1 MKKEYKIFTCVS
13 RIGFENGVNFAGMK
27 IDSIIARI
35 SIYKWQSKREFI
47 SRARRSYRLNEFHRR
62 ETVPSYLIWTS
73 RVPPRDSNS
82 RFEFHGCQSKERKK
96 ERELVKTYVKRERG
110 EKWILV
116 CAKERWSKINTDTGG
131 RKEGRLDREGYAFT
145 VYIFRTMRIPSIVN
159 DSKRASGA
167 WRGEN
172 DDRKRVIASRQYLID
187 WLFLSHQRLTTTAE
201 RFEISFPSLFT
212 IRAPLLTSTR
222 NFYLWEEES

>member
-1 MKKEYKIFTCVS
+1 MASLSLFEIILKDATREIFPWILFHRFESWNKGNLSFHQRSIVNSRTNRDKKEYKIFTYVS

-73 RVPPRDSNS
+73 PVPPRDSNS
-82 RFEFHGCQSKERKK
+82 RFEFHGCQSKEREK

-110 EKWILV
+110 GKMNSRLR
-116 CAKERWSKINTDTGG
+116 EREVVQN
-131 RKEGRLDREGYAFT
+131 
-145 VYIFRTMRIPSIVN
+145 
-159 DSKRASGA
+159 
-167 WRGEN
+167 
-172 DDRKRVIASRQYLID
+172 
-187 WLFLSHQRLTTTAE
+187 
-201 RFEISFPSLFT
+201 
-212 IRAPLLTSTR
+212 
-222 NFYLWEEES
+222 